1 MKKINFY
8 AKKCASCLLLS
19 LSLAACREDGAVSTL
34 KEDKIFSLDYGTFE
48 DELNVFNLNQAN
60 QINTSV
66 AMRDGFFFI
75 ANGESKK
82 IMEMN
87 SYGDLLSLYYNEE
100 ANPRPSFS
108 NSADVVS
115 TTRKATAY
123 PFNEI
128 SSIAVDSRKRLYV
141 VDKFPVERQ
150 ELDEKDETVLSQI
163 VLRFNEDVSFADYLG
178 QQGPGGTP
186 FPLIRSIYVTDD
198 NELVVVSFRKSGC
211 EVFWFNADGYLL
223 FKVPISRDNIPDPHG
238 TKAAERFVTLEYV
251 IPSYEGRILYLK
263 ADYSSSH
270 MEGKIASQSSI
281 DYDESLLFA
290 LNVETGTYSEPIIIP
305 PYRESTVEGFGSE
318 VHNIPYDFIG
328 ITDNGWMFFMV
339 ANEGGYDIQ
348 MVQASGTRILKR
360 HLAMDRKKILYTA
373 FNLSNAGILSSLN
386 ILGDKAQMS
395 WWRTDSLIQAV
406 IKN

>member
-1 MKKINFY
+1 MKKNNLFV
-8 AKKCASCLLLS
+8 KKCASVFFLGLILVSCKENGAVAS
-19 LSLAACREDGAVSTL
+19 LS
-34 KEDKIFSLDYGTFE
+34 EDKIFTLEYGTFE
-48 DELNVFNLNQAN
+48 DELNVFNLSQAN

-100 ANPRPSFS
+100 ANPKPSFS
-108 NSADVVS
+108 NSSDVVS
-115 TTRKATAY
+115 TTRRATVY

-128 SSIAVDSRKRLYV
+128 SAIAVDSQKRLYV

-150 ELDEKDETVLSQI
+150 ELDEKDESVLSQI
-163 VLRFNEDVSFADYLG
+163 VLRFNEDGSFADYLG

-186 FPLIRSIYVTDD
+186 FPLIKNIYVTDK
-198 NELVVVSFRKSGC
+198 NELVVVSYKKAGC
-211 EVFWFNADGYLL
+211 EVFWFNSDGYLL
-223 FKVPISRDNIPDPHG
+223 FKVPISRENIPDPHG
-238 TKAAERFVTLEYV
+238 NKTSERFVTLENV
-251 IPSYEGRILYLK
+251 VPSYEGRLLYMK

-270 MEGKIASQSSI
+270 MEGKIASQSGI
-281 DYDESLLFA
+281 DYDETLLFV
-290 LNVETGTYSEPIIIP
+290 LDVESGSYSEPIIIP

-339 ANEGGYDIQ
+339 ANESGYDIQ
-348 MVQASGTRILKR
+348 MVQASGSRILNR

-373 FNLSNAGILSSLN
+373 FNLSNTGILSSLN

>member
-1 MKKINFY
+1 MKKNIFFV
-8 AKKCASCLLLS
+8 KKCAACLFLCSLLASCG
-19 LSLAACREDGAVSTL
+19 ENGAVSTL

-75 ANGESKK
+75 ANGEAKK

-128 SSIAVDSRKRLYV
+128 SSIAVDSQKRLYV

-150 ELDEKDETVLSQI
+150 ELDEKDDSVLSQI
-163 VLRFNEDVSFADYLG
+163 VLRFNEDGSFADYLG

-186 FPLIRSIYVTDD
+186 FPLIKSIYVTDS
-198 NELVVVSFRKSGC
+198 NELVVVCIKKSGC

-223 FKVPISRDNIPDPHG
+223 FKVPLSRENIPDPHSG
-238 TKAAERFVTLEYV
+238 KAVERFVTLENV
-251 IPSYEGRILYLK
+251 IPSYDGRILYLK

-270 MEGKIASQSSI
+270 MEGKISSLAGI

-290 LNVETGTYSEPIIIP
+290 LDVETGKYSEPIIIP

-328 ITDNGWMFFMV
+328 ITDNDWMFFMV

-348 MVQASGTRILKR
+348 MVQASGSRVLRR

-373 FNLSNAGILSSLN
+373 FNLSNTGILSSLN